1 MTKTIF
7 LAAVAAVLTVA
18 PANAA
23 LVADFQ
29 LNNSLADALGGPA
42 IVNNGGSLGA
52 TGISFS
58 KNQGPTLGGFSNT
71 TVCSIEV
78 QFSFA
83 SLGGYQKILDF
94 KSRAPDIGLYTFGTS
109 LNFYPVVTSS
119 SIFAPN

>member
-7 LAAVAAVLTVA
+7 LATLAALLTAA

-29 LNNSLADALGGPA
+29 LNDSLADALGGPA
-42 IVNNGGSLGA
+42 IVNNCGSLGA

-58 KNQGPTLGGFSNT
+58 TNQGPTLGEFSNT
-71 TVCSIEV
+71 AVYSIEV

-83 SLGGYQKILDF
+83 VLGGYQKILDF
-94 KSRAPDIGLYTFGTS
+94 KSRAPDTGLYTFGTS
-109 LNFYPVVTSS
+109 LNFYPVGTSS

>member
-29 LNNSLADALGGPA
+29 LNNSLAYALGGPA

-58 KNQGPTLGGFSNT
+58 KNQGLTPGEFSNT
-71 TVCSIEV
+71 AVYSIEV